1 MASRQGMASSTPL
14 CSQPEGTWCSSCISE
29 ILPKTETESSQKA
42 PAGQPKTLRSGPP
55 CPLSRPHRRLNRFK
69 STQNRYQEAVYHLF
83 LKEHIML
90 FIQNRCEMASRH
102 ILIHLSK
109 CSLN

>member
-42 PAGQPKTLRSGPP
+42 PAT
-55 CPLSRPHRRLNRFK
+55 SRKPSVPVLLARFPGLIGGLTASK
-69 STQNRYQEAVYHLF
+69 ARKIDTKKLF
-83 LKEHIML
+83 TTY
-90 FIQNRCEMASRH
+90 F
-102 ILIHLSK
+102 
-109 CSLN
+109 